1 MRNMVLFISLSLFFV
16 HIQNSINTGVSSFDL
31 EKFVSLLTTEKTMVL
46 LSLLSIFSVLYANRI
61 SKIFFALFSFFVIY
75 NGFATF
81 FTKLDKIILL
91 MNGLYVVLA
100 YFFYLFW
107 HFELNESVYVPGFS
121 TSMIGK
127 KSLYNIQVELLAEF
141 RDPMKGIMTNWDE
154 VGCFIALDDEFD
166 ETIKKNVKIYISFA
180 GKEFCQWGEI
190 ISGYGNGV
198 GIKFFE
204 GEDEHDL
211 DLKWKDFFS
220 IITDRGYDQYSE
232 I

>member
-1 MRNMVLFISLSLFFV
+1 MQIKLYKRSTVMRNMVLFISLSLFFV

-107 HFELNESVYVPGFS
+107 HFELNE
-121 TSMIGK
+121 
-127 KSLYNIQVELLAEF
+127 
-141 RDPMKGIMTNWDE
+141 
-154 VGCFIALDDEFD
+154 
-166 ETIKKNVKIYISFA
+166 TIKKNVKIYISFA